1 MRAEALQDG
10 KILPLR
16 DVLDRVERDYPGQ
29 VVKVEFEEDDGEF
42 IYEIRL
48 LQSGGGLIKM
58 KIDARDGKVLGV
70 KGATIPGQTLMR
82 ILVVEDEP
90 RCRRSC
96 PRRWASGGLS
106 GGQRGGRRTTW
117 ARSKPMTWWCWTW
130 GCR

>member
-1 MRAEALQDG
+1 MFSFNLRGAGLSDRAPRPLAVRRRPGRGPGRGSGLGTAGEDDHDRARQALQDG

-70 KGATIPGQTLMR
+70 KGRDIQF
-82 ILVVEDEP
+82 
-90 RCRRSC
+90 
-96 PRRWASGGLS
+96 
-106 GGQRGGRRTTW
+106 RG
-117 ARSKPMTWWCWTW
+117 KH
-130 GCR
+130 

>member
-1 MRAEALQDG
+1 MFSFNLRGAGRHPIARPGLWLCGAALAVVLAAGPPGHGRRGRPRSRAPGLQDG
-10 KILPLR
+10 KIPLR

-70 KGATIPGQTLMR
+70 KGRDIQF
-82 ILVVEDEP
+82 
-90 RCRRSC
+90 
-96 PRRWASGGLS
+96 
-106 GGQRGGRRTTW
+106 RG
-117 ARSKPMTWWCWTW
+117 KH
-130 GCR
+130 

>member
-1 MRAEALQDG
+1 MFSFNLRGAPSDRAPVSGCAAPRWPWSWRRAGLSTAGEDDHDRARRALQDG

-58 KIDARDGKVLGV
+58 KIDARAAGVLSV
-70 KGATIPGQTLMR
+70 KGRDIQF
-82 ILVVEDEP
+82 
-90 RCRRSC
+90 
-96 PRRWASGGLS
+96 
-106 GGQRGGRRTTW
+106 RG
-117 ARSKPMTWWCWTW
+117 KH
-130 GCR
+130 

>member
-1 MRAEALQDG
+1 MFSFNLRGAGRHPIARAGLWLCGAALAVVLAARPEHCRRGRPRSRAPGPQDG

-58 KIDARDGKVLGV
+58 KIDARDGRVLSV
-70 KGATIPGQTLMR
+70 KGRDIQF
-82 ILVVEDEP
+82 
-90 RCRRSC
+90 
-96 PRRWASGGLS
+96 
-106 GGQRGGRRTTW
+106 RG
-117 ARSKPMTWWCWTW
+117 KH
-130 GCR
+130 